1 MDRLP
6 AEEPGTAMR
15 ILWLSHFVPWP
26 LRLGAAIR
34 SYHLIEALAR
44 EHEVSFLG
52 LCQRSLAPQSAV
64 EEARAALARS
74 CARVELLPIPSE
86 RGPLHRHRILAR
98 SLLGRSYDEVWLS
111 SRELG
116 RALVREQ
123 TRFGPDAVHLDT
135 LGLLQHVQ
143 TSPPVPV
150 VMNHHNVE
158 SQMMWRRAEKSRFQP
173 AAWLL
178 RGQARRLE
186 QLERR
191 AAERCA
197 VHLTVSGLD
206 AERLRAVAPAVRTH
220 VVPNGVDVG
229 YFDGR
234 RSSAQIAPHSMVFV
248 GGMDWYPNRDA
259 VGWFLE
265 NVFPAVKSA
274 FPSATFTVVGRGSQA
289 IERKSDGVLG
299 TGEVADIRPFVARSA
314 VFVCPIRDGG
324 GTRLKVLD
332 ALAQRIPLIATP
344 LAVEGIDV
352 RDGDQAVLAETGPTF
367 AAGIKRLFENPAAGQ
382 MMADRGREFV
392 EREFSWQRVGRE
404 LLHAYAL
411 VHSDPRAVSK

>member
-1 MDRLP
+1 
-6 AEEPGTAMR
+6 MR

-44 EHEVSFLG
+44 AHEVCFLG
-52 LCQRSLAPQSAV
+52 LCQRSLAPGDAT
-64 EEARAALARS
+64 EAARAALARH
-74 CARVELLPIPSE
+74 CARVEFLPIPSE

-111 SRELG
+111 SRELS
-116 RALVREQ
+116 RALAREL
-123 TRFGPDAVHLDT
+123 TRFQPDAVHLDT

-143 TSPPVPV
+143 NSSSIPV

-158 SQMMWRRAEKSRFQP
+158 SQMMWRRAEKSRFRP

-178 RGQARRLE
+178 RRQAQQLE

-197 VHLTVSGLD
+197 IHLAVSELD
-206 AERLRAVAPAVRTH
+206 AERLRAVAPAARVH

-234 RSSAQIAPHSMVFV
+234 RSSAQAAPHSMVFV

-259 VGWFLE
+259 VDWFLK
-265 NVFPAVKSA
+265 NVFPAVKSE
-274 FPSATFTVVGRGSQA
+274 FPAATFTVVGRGSQA
-289 IERKSDGVLG
+289 IERKADGILG

-314 VFVCPIRDGG
+314 AFVCPIRDGG

-332 ALAQRIPLIATP
+332 ALAQRIPLVATP
-344 LAVEGIDV
+344 LAVEGIRL
-352 RDGDQAVLAETGPTF
+352 RDGDQVMLADAGPTF
-367 AAGIKRLFENPAAGQ
+367 AAAIKRLFENPAKAQ
-382 MMADRGREFV
+382 AMADRGREFV

-411 VHSDPRAVSK
+411 VHEDPRAVSK